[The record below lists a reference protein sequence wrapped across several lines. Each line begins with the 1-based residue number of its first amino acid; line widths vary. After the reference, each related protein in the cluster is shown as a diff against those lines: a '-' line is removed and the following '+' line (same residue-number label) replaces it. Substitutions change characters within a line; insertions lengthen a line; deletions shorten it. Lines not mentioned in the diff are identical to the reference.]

1 MKKILIVNNNLH
13 IGGVQ
18 KALIGLLWGIRER
31 YDITL
36 LLFYPG
42 GAYLDQ
48 IPPEVKVITAAG
60 AYRYIGMTKNDT
72 NRLKDKL
79 GRAFYGAL
87 ARICGRQYALFLM
100 GLGQKRLDGYDVA
113 ISYLHSGG
121 QKSFYGGCNEF
132 VLRHVRAEKKVAF
145 LHCDYGACGAN
156 TKKNAALYEKFDS
169 IAACSEGCAGVFK
182 NCLPKLAD
190 RVQVVENCHRFD
202 RIQAMAE
209 AAPVAFSRDRIHIVT
224 VARLGEEKGV
234 DRALQVIAKL
244 QTKTPY
250 CYHIIGDG
258 QQEPMLRKFVK
269 EKNLS
274 RQVRFH
280 GLQENPYGY
289 MQAADLLWIPS
300 RSEAAPMVIG
310 EAAFLGTPILSTETS
325 SARGMVEKTGYGWVC
340 ENSEQGMQSAL
351 QTLLETPSIIEQAKK
366 RKMIDN
372 RSALDAFAACVAEN
386 A

>member
-72 NRLKDKL
+72 DLWKDKL
-79 GRAFYGAL
+79 GRAFFGTL
-87 ARICGRQYALFLM
+87 ARICGRHYALFLM
-100 GLGQKRLDGYDVA
+100 GLGQKQLEGYDVA

-121 QKSFYGGCNEF
+121 QKAFYGGCNEF
-132 VLRHVRAEKKVAF
+132 VLRHVRAAKKVTF

-156 TKKNAALYEKFDS
+156 TQKNAALYEKFDS
-169 IAACSEGCAGVFK
+169 IAACSEGCAKAFK
-182 NCLPKLAD
+182 KCLPNLAD
-190 RVQVVENCHRFD
+190 RVQVVENCHCFD

-209 AAPVAFSRDRIHIVT
+209 AAPVSFSRDRIHIVT

-250 CYHIIGDG
+250 CYHIIGGG
-258 QQEPMLRKFVK
+258 QQESMLRQFVE

-274 RQVRFH
+274 RQVRFY

-325 SARGMVEKTGYGWVC
+325 SAREMIEKTGYGWVC
-340 ENSEQGMQSAL
+340 ENSEQGMLKSL
-351 QTLLETPSIIEQAKK
+351 QTLLETPSSIKQEKK
-366 RKMIDN
+366 RMEIDN
-372 RSALDAFAACVAEN
+372 RSALDAFAACVDEN
-386 A
+386 S